1 MIMKHCILNENI
13 KNNKVPCDICKQKN
27 KYYLEDRNNERYT
40 IKNDKCLTTLL
51 SSKIIDRTKDLDK
64 IKIKNYYISLI
75 DLNNI
80 EKTKIKKY
88 IKGMVE

>member
-1 MIMKHCILNENI
+1 MKLCILNENI
-13 KNNKVPCDICKQKN
+13 KNNKVPCDICKQNN

-51 SSKIIDRTKDLDK
+51 SNKVIDRTKDLDK

-75 DLNNI
+75 DLNDI